1 MWEEAVVIYPTRC
14 LLTLRKTTNIIAREF
29 GSQFDLNL
37 DPPEKEVGVLPTY
50 WWNSSLRHHLMA
62 IQISLTDQS
71 AAGVVQCYQF
81 IDRGQTVML

>member
-50 WWNSSLRHHLMA
+50 
-62 IQISLTDQS
+62 
-71 AAGVVQCYQF
+71 
-81 IDRGQTVML
+81 